1 MEGRGVFK
9 WPCGKSYEGSYKNNK
24 REGFGVFSWADGRK
38 FKGDWIRGKQQGNGE
53 FFIPE
58 CKHWYKGF
66 WEAGKLI
73 NYENPDDKSIIDCNR
88 YNVDHEI
95 TVNLGEKENM
105 SKNDGNDDNHLSGSG
120 NENKSQKD
128 QKLFSPLQSDYN
140 FNLTS
145 NNNLLNSKI
154 NDTNNDINNSNYQEI
169 NRINII
175 DFFRLKSKP
184 A

>member
-1 MEGRGVFK
+1 MLYFLIIIEKIIKGNYTWADNRIFIGYWKDNRMEGRGVFK

-38 FKGDWIRGKQQGNGE
+38 FKGDWIRGKQQGKGE

-58 CKHWYKGF
+58 SKHWYKGF

-120 NENKSQKD
+120 NENC
-128 QKLFSPLQSDYN
+128 FSI
-140 FNLTS
+140 
-145 NNNLLNSKI
+145 LLSALPKTKTQLI
-154 NDTNNDINNSNYQEI
+154 CS
-169 NRINII
+169 
-175 DFFRLKSKP
+175 P
-184 A
+184 